1 MYIISFL
8 LQATPDDTLF
18 YIYYSYSISY
28 SNSIS
33 ILQMRK
39 EGPDSLG
46 LSKILEQTGGGPRI
60 PTLTFRLQN
69 PEHTPFPTR

>member
-1 MYIISFL
+1 MPGIL
-8 LQATPDDTLF
+8 LNLAMCELIMFTVSLRSGT
-18 YIYYSYSISY
+18 ITTT
-28 SNSIS
+28 

-46 LSKILEQTGGGPRI
+46 LSKILEQIGGGPRI

-69 PEHTPFPTR
+69 PEHTAFPTR

>member
-18 YIYYSYSISY
+18 YIYYSYS
-28 SNSIS
+28 NSIT

-46 LSKILEQTGGGPRI
+46 LSKILEQIGGGPRI

-69 PEHTPFPTR
+69 PEHTAFPTR